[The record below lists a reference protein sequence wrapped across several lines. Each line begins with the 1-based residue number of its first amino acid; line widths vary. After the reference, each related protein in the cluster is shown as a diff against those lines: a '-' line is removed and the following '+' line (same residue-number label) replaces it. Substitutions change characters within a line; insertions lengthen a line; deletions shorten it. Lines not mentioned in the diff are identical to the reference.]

1 MLPADGHVHSQ
12 FSWDAPT
19 GDMHATCA
27 RAVEI
32 GLPALAF
39 TEHVDLTRWN
49 LHGQPLPERYRG
61 HVDAHGS
68 FLGDALQVE
77 AYLAEVDRCR
87 EDFPGLRIWSGLE
100 LSEPHWH
107 PGAVA
112 DLVRATGAE
121 RLVGSVHALP
131 DLHPDAALTTA
142 GGRAEHVE
150 TGHGYLQRPPLD
162 VVRAYLAEVAALA
175 ASDAPFAVLAHVDY
189 PLRTWPTSEGP
200 VPWDALEDD
209 VRTALAALAASG
221 RALELNTRR
230 PLEGRV
236 LRWWH
241 EAGGDAVAFGSD
253 AHHPEALAH
262 GFREAADLAQA
273 CGFRPGPTPF
283 DLWGRA

>member
-12 FSWDAPT
+12 FSWDAPA
-19 GDMHATCA
+19 GDMLATCA
-27 RAVEI
+27 RAVEV
-32 GLPALAF
+32 GVPALAF

-61 HVDAHGS
+61 HVDDHGA

-77 AYLAEVDRCR
+77 AYLEEVERCR
-87 EDFPGLRIWSGLE
+87 EAFPGLRIWSGLE

-107 PGAVA
+107 PDPVA
-112 DLVRATGAE
+112 ELVRATCAE

-131 DLHPDAALTTA
+131 DLHPDAAA
-142 GGRAEHVE
+142 SGRVEHVE
-150 TGHGYLQRPPLD
+150 TGHGYDQRHPVD
-162 VVRAYLAEVAALA
+162 VVRAYLTEVTALA
-175 ASDAPFAVLAHVDY
+175 ASDAPFAVLAHIDY
-189 PLRTWPTSEGP
+189 PLRTWPASAGP
-200 VPWDALEDD
+200 IPWEALEDD
-209 VRTALAALAASG
+209 VRTALSALATSG
-221 RALELNTRR
+221 RALELNTRL

-262 GFREAADLAQA
+262 GFRDAAALAEA
-273 CGFRPGPTPF
+273 CGFRPGATPF
-283 DLWGRA
+283 ELWGRA

>member
-12 FSWDAPT
+12 FSWDAPA

-27 RAVEI
+27 RAVEL

-49 LHGQPLPERYRG
+49 LHGHPLPERYSG
-61 HVDAHGS
+61 HVDDHGA
-68 FLGDALQVE
+68 FLGDALQVT
-77 AYLAEVDRCR
+77 AYLEEVERCR

-107 PGAVA
+107 PVAVA
-112 DLVRATGAE
+112 EIVRATGAQ

-131 DLHPDAALTTA
+131 DLHPDAGAH
-142 GGRAEHVE
+142 EHVE
-150 TGHGYLQRPPLD
+150 TGHGYDQRHPVD
-162 VVRAYLAEVAALA
+162 VVRTYLTEVTALA
-175 ASDAPFAVLAHVDY
+175 ASDAPFAVLAHIDY
-189 PLRTWPTSEGP
+189 PLRTWPASAGQ

-209 VRTALAALAASG
+209 VREALAALADSG
-221 RALELNTRR
+221 RALEVNTRR

-236 LRWWH
+236 IRWWH

-262 GFREAADLAQA
+262 GFRDSAALAEA
-273 CGFRPGPTPF
+273 CGFRPGPAPF
-283 DLWGRA
+283 ELWGRA

>member
-12 FSWDAPT
+12 FSWDAPA

-61 HVDAHGS
+61 QVDAHGA
-68 FLGDALQVE
+68 FLGNPLEVQ
-77 AYLAEVDRCR
+77 AYLDEVERCR
-87 EDFPGLRIWSGLE
+87 HDFPGLRIWSGLE

-107 PGAVA
+107 PAAVA
-112 DLVRATGAE
+112 DLVSATGAE

-131 DLHPDAALTTA
+131 DLHPDAAQ
-142 GGRAEHVE
+142 GEHVE
-150 TGHGYLQRPPLD
+150 TGNGYLQRPPVE
-162 VVRAYLAEVAALA
+162 VVRAYLAEVTALA

-189 PLRTWPTSEGP
+189 PLRTWPASAGP

-209 VRTALAALAASG
+209 VRTALSALAASG

-236 LRWWH
+236 LRWWR

-253 AHHPEALAH
+253 AHHPDALAH
-262 GFREAADLAQA
+262 GFRDAAALAGA
-273 CGFRPGPTPF
+273 CGFRPGATPF
-283 DLWGRA
+283 ALWGRA